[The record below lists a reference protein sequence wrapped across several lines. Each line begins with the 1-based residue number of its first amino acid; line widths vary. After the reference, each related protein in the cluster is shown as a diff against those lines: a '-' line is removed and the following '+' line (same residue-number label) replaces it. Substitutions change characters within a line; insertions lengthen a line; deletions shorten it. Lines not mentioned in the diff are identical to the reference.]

1 MWPERQIS
9 EENVREGLKTVV
21 HKGRLEEISKNP
33 LIIYDGAH
41 NEDALDNFINTVDKY
56 YSKRKRVYVLLILK
70 RKNYKKMLKKILND
84 KDAIFIFHDERKQRI
99 NERFEYA
106 DCEEMYKIAKEINSD
121 IECYKMS
128 LKESI
133 SFIRDNYT
141 DSVSFFIGSLY
152 PYNNVIKY
160 LKVKE
165 L

>member
-1 MWPERQIS
+1 
-9 EENVREGLKTVV
+9 
-21 HKGRLEEISKNP
+21 
-33 LIIYDGAH
+33 
-41 NEDALDNFINTVDKY
+41 
-56 YSKRKRVYVLLILK
+56 
-70 RKNYKKMLKKILND
+70 
-84 KDAIFIFHDERKQRI
+84 
-99 NERFEYA
+99 
-106 DCEEMYKIAKEINSD
+106 MYKMAKEINSD